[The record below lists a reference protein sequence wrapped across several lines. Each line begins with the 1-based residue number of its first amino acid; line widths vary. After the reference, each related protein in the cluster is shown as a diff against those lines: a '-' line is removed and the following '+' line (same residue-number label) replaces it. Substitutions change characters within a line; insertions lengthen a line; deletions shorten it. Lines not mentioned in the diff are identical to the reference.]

1 MHHAQLAEALGSCS
15 CGLAALSLIMQHCL
29 MVDLCSDLRQDKG
42 KILACPLSHLIR
54 ARLHHQRIWQRDWL
68 SLCLSLWRANK
79 ASSSLQP
86 MGRATRLDKD
96 KRRAV
101 QEGISIF
108 ASACMLSAV
117 RFWLTKFEW
126 TQVMTL
132 IYAMLRQC
140 ILALQLSFSCGQ
152 TSSVNPKVTLHGSGI
167 KARLLV
173 VCIVASQR
181 HWAACL

>member
-1 MHHAQLAEALGSCS
+1 MHRAQLAEALGSCS

-86 MGRATRLDKD
+86 MGRGTRLDKD

-101 QEGISIF
+101 NPNHVLWCDRYKGVSPLRGKFQASIIVDGKKY
-108 ASACMLSAV
+108 ALGSYATETEAAWAADEAHV
-117 RFWLTKFEW
+117 YKVKFERVPKHH
-126 TQVMTL
+126 TQTL
-132 IYAMLRQC
+132 TLWRCCTWCEQAVIQC
-140 ILALQLSFSCGQ
+140 
-152 TSSVNPKVTLHGSGI
+152 K
-167 KARLLV
+167 
-173 VCIVASQR
+173 
-181 HWAACL
+181 W